1 MAWINEDREGRLAN
15 IRCFLLD
22 LDGTV
27 YLEDSWIEGA
37 VDFLRRIEATG
48 RRYLFLTNNSSRG
61 REDYVR
67 KFQTM

>member
-27 YLEDSWIEGA
+27 YLEDSWAQWTFSAALKPPDAAIC
-37 VDFLRRIEATG
+37 F
-48 RRYLFLTNNSSRG
+48 
-61 REDYVR
+61 
-67 KFQTM
+67 

>member
-37 VDFLRRIEATG
+37 IDFLRGIEAT
-48 RRYLFLTNNSSRG
+48 
-61 REDYVR
+61 
-67 KFQTM
+67 